1 MNIDDIRDSLVTC
14 HQLLISPP
22 QYHIQRESTDQ
33 MEPYKVFH
41 AVREVEL
48 RLKECIDHFNTAV
61 ETAVAEQVSKQVK
74 EDD

>member
-1 MNIDDIRDSLVTC
+1 
-14 HQLLISPP
+14 
-22 QYHIQRESTDQ
+22 

-61 ETAVAEQVSKQVK
+61 ETAVAEEVSKQVK